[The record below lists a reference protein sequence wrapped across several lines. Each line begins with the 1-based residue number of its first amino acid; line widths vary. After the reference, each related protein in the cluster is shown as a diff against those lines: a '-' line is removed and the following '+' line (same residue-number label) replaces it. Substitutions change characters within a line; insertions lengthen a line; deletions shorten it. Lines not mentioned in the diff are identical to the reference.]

1 LSHRQPDELLP
12 LTPLSHAVLL
22 ALADR
27 DLHGYA
33 LVQEVVRQTSGALEP
48 GTGTLYAALQRMQ
61 ADGLIAGSD
70 TLPGPGEDQR
80 RKYYRITNYG
90 RDVARAEIRRLARV
104 LEVASETSLRA
115 EPAAG
120 KGA

>member
-1 LSHRQPDELLP
+1 LLP

-61 ADGLIAGSD
+61 ADGLIADSE
-70 TLPGPGEDQR
+70 TLPRADEDQR
-80 RKYYRITNYG
+80 RKYYRITAFG
-90 RDVARAEIRRLARV
+90 RDVARAEVRRLARV
-104 LEVASETSLRA
+104 LEVAAETSLGRGSAA
-115 EPAAG
+115 EKPA
-120 KGA
+120 

>member
-1 LSHRQPDELLP
+1 MASNWD
-12 LTPLSHAVLL
+12 SS
-22 ALADR
+22 
-27 DLHGYA
+27 
-33 LVQEVVRQTSGALEP
+33 SGALGSVLP
-48 GTGTLYAALQRMQ
+48 SVPSGTGTLYAALQRMQ

-70 TLPGPGEDQR
+70 TLPGPAEDQR
-80 RKYYRITNYG
+80 RKYYRITDYG

>member
-1 LSHRQPDELLP
+1 MSDRRPEDLLP

-61 ADGLIAGSD
+61 ADGLIADSEK
-70 TLPGPGEDQR
+70 LPGPDEDQR
-80 RKYYRITNYG
+80 RKYYRITDHG
-90 RDVARAEIRRLARV
+90 RDVARAEVRRLARV
-104 LEVASETSLRA
+104 LEVASETSLGLGS
-115 EPAAG
+115 PAG

>member
-1 LSHRQPDELLP
+1 MSHRRPEELLP

-33 LVQEVVRQTSGALEP
+33 IVQEVVRQTSGALEP

-61 ADGLIAGSD
+61 ADGLIADSE
-70 TLPGPGEDQR
+70 TLPGPDEDQR
-80 RKYYRITNYG
+80 RKYYRITDYG
-90 RDVARAEIRRLARV
+90 RRVARAEVRRLTRV
-104 LEVASETSLRA
+104 LEVARETSLGLG
-115 EPAAG
+115 PAAG

>member
-1 LSHRQPDELLP
+1 MSKGRPEELLP

-61 ADGLIAGSD
+61 ADGLIADSE
-70 TLPGPGEDQR
+70 TLPRADEDQR
-80 RKYYRITNYG
+80 RKYYRITAFG
-90 RDVARAEIRRLARV
+90 RDVARAEVRRLARV
-104 LEVASETSLRA
+104 LEVAAETSLGRGSAA
-115 EPAAG
+115 EKPA
-120 KGA
+120 